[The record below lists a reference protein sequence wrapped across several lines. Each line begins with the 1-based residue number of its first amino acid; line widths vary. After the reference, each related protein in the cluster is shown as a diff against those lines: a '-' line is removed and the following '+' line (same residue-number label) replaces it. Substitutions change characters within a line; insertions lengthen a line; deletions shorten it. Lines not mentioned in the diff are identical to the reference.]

1 MRFQRI
7 FTGLAGALLAGVTAA
22 MIGQPLAA
30 TPAPQK
36 GGGGITGAGGVE
48 SSVMGDEGA
57 RPMTPFEEFADKLK
71 LDQKT
76 QAPAVRELF
85 NAAAS
90 NAAPIGVELL
100 QLRQQ
105 LLNVE
110 RKGQT
115 SEAKPLM
122 DAITAA
128 SAKMAR
134 IEATTFVKVYGL
146 LKPNQQ
152 AKAPQAFAQ
161 MAGFFQSTPNAG
173 GRGGR

>member
-1 MRFQRI
+1 MRLQWV

-22 MIGQPLAA
+22 MIGQPLSAA
-30 TPAPQK
+30 PAPQK
-36 GGGGITGAGGVE
+36 GGGMTGAGGVE
-48 SSVMGDEGA
+48 SSVMGGESA
-57 RPMTPFEEFADKLK
+57 RAMTPFEEFADRLK
-71 LDQKT
+71 LDDKT

-90 NAAPIGVELL
+90 NAAPVGIELL
-100 QLRQQ
+100 QLRQK
-105 LLNVE
+105 LLNME
-110 RKGQT
+110 RAGQT
-115 SEAKPLM
+115 ADTKPVL
-122 DAITAA
+122 DAITVA

-134 IEATTFVKVYGL
+134 IEATTFAKVYGL